1 MNRRE
6 ALFSIS
12 GLAAGSISIANAQT
26 QRTRGTSVPAIGPVT
41 DMQSIGHETVGS
53 KTARKIHLVF
63 EQDENGRLDLSTTE
77 GSMKEAKE
85 GMFPQHADHVLHMA
99 ALSMITPSCR
109 SRPIDWYRRLEP
121 PQTRRGHPN

>member
-1 MNRRE
+1 MDRRE

-26 QRTRGTSVPAIGPVT
+26 QLQRTSGTSVPAIGPE
-41 DMQSIGHETVGS
+41 SIGHETVGS

-85 GMFPQHADHVLHMA
+85 GMFPHHSDHVLDMA
-99 ALSMITPSCR
+99 ALSMITMEMGGQRSCCIR
-109 SRPIDWYRRLEP
+109 INGNHYSVSV
-121 PQTRRGHPN
+121 

>member
-26 QRTRGTSVPAIGPVT
+26 QLQRTRGTRVPAIGPVT

-63 EQDENGRLDLSTTE
+63 EQDENGRLNLSTTE

-85 GMFPQHADHVLHMA
+85 GMFPHHADHVLDMA
-99 ALSMITPSCR
+99 ALSMITMEMGGQRSCCIR
-109 SRPIDWYRRLEP
+109 INGNHYSVSV
-121 PQTRRGHPN
+121 

>member
-26 QRTRGTSVPAIGPVT
+26 QLQRTRGTGVPAIGPAT
-41 DMQSIGHETVGS
+41 DRQSIGHETVGS

-63 EQDENGRLDLSTTE
+63 EQDENGRLDL
-77 GSMKEAKE
+77 
-85 GMFPQHADHVLHMA
+85 
-99 ALSMITPSCR
+99 
-109 SRPIDWYRRLEP
+109 
-121 PQTRRGHPN
+121 